1 MAVCGA
7 YVVAPYPDGRKFIRF
22 LVRFYPMQKKI
33 AIFPGIRVG
42 AYCIRPTNDHDSD
55 RMSGK
60 TGVFGVRFY
69 PEKKKIVI
77 FPGIR
82 VGAYCIRPTGGH
94 VSGRVNEKMGVLRFV
109 FIRGI
114 ENRMRIGPRF
124 VRGMDFFEGIRFIR
138 PLAWPFVGRMQY
150 APTWMMK
157 ILSIFSFIRSLVWL
171 LVGRIQYA
179 PTLTDENSSGFGFV
193 FSRCRRKSPFFRV
206 SV

>member
-1 MAVCGA
+1 MATCGAYLIRPYADDKNLIHFSVRSTICMAVCGA

-82 VGAYCIRPTGGH
+82 VGAYCIRPTGT
-94 VSGRVNEKMGVLRFV
+94 R
-109 FIRGI
+109 
-114 ENRMRIGPRF
+114 
-124 VRGMDFFEGIRFIR
+124 
-138 PLAWPFVGRMQY
+138 
-150 APTWMMK
+150 
-157 ILSIFSFIRSLVWL
+157 
-171 LVGRIQYA
+171 
-179 PTLTDENSSGFGFV
+179 
-193 FSRCRRKSPFFRV
+193 PFFF
-206 SV
+206 SCLSSFFSYLFLLFLSLLLLFLP